1 MVKNR
6 PKWWLPVA
14 ERILGGII
22 SVEGIVGQCV
32 YVCCINMMYCVL
44 LQTGCPKHCLCAMF
58 PRLGALYVL
67 DASAH
72 FFNAGWS
79 GRFTF

>member
-22 SVEGIVGQCV
+22 SAEGIGIVTDKTV
-32 YVCCINMMYCVL
+32 YCCDIAVHM
-44 LQTGCPKHCLCAMF
+44 A
-58 PRLGALYVL
+58 
-67 DASAH
+67 
-72 FFNAGWS
+72 
-79 GRFTF
+79 

>member
-22 SVEGIVGQCV
+22 SAEGIGVKCK
-32 YVCCINMMYCVL
+32 M
-44 LQTGCPKHCLCAMF
+44 
-58 PRLGALYVL
+58 R
-67 DASAH
+67 
-72 FFNAGWS
+72 
-79 GRFTF
+79 